1 MINTTFKPLMDFNMK
16 TDANAV
22 FSRGTA
28 VYTGLKD
35 NPEFTTQ
42 SLPVDPTAFKS
53 ALDDLSVGIA
63 NAMDRGIKALAER
76 DHCKRVVVKMLRQL
90 VHYVEANCKDDVK
103 IFLSSGFAIVSTV
116 RQPIPPL
123 SQFIRRI
130 DPAQISGQLLVTL
143 VSMAAAFSYEL
154 RWARAADASGT
165 AGSWTVQPVV
175 KTRPPVLITGL
186 TPGATYVFQAR
197 ALTDSGYTDW
207 SDSLS
212 RICI

>member
-42 SLPVDPTAFKS
+42 SLPVDLTAFKA

-76 DHCKRVVVKMLRQL
+76 DHCKRGVVKMLRQF

-103 IFLSSGFAIVSTV
+103 ISLSSGFAIVSTV
-116 RQPIPPL
+116 RQP
-123 SQFIRRI
+123 
-130 DPAQISGQLLVTL
+130 
-143 VSMAAAFSYEL
+143 
-154 RWARAADASGT
+154 
-165 AGSWTVQPVV
+165 
-175 KTRPPVLITGL
+175 
-186 TPGATYVFQAR
+186 
-197 ALTDSGYTDW
+197 
-207 SDSLS
+207 
-212 RICI
+212 